1 MKKVYLNP
9 EMNIYC
15 VGSEML
21 TDLDIIRGSQE
32 ADNLIFNWGGE
43 REI

>member
-9 EMNIYC
+9 EMDIYR

-32 ADNLIFNWGGE
+32 SDNLTFSWGGE
-43 REI
+43 RVI